1 MQSIALNHVREK
13 LILNIQSKSAQSVE
27 KNINQ
32 EEL

>member
-1 MQSIALNHVREK
+1 MQNIALNYVRGK

-32 EEL
+32 